1 MEVYDLFKVSSKAW
15 QMAVVFLVL
24 AVFTLLT
31 PSKLMAEQAITIH
44 IDGKLVE
51 SDVTPLIVKDRTMV
65 PLRVISEE
73 LGYEV
78 FWQNV
83 ERRVIINTPGVNS
96 ILPRTVNPPI
106 QRGIG
111 IFIDGKEIKIK
122 PEEPLPFI
130 LDGRTMI
137 PLRVIAENLSMV
149 VDWDEKNRRVIIT
162 NPSAIDDPVKDKGA
176 NNGTIPTEDPP
187 AFKDPI
193 IDKEEP
199 LVNNIDYQQTIMGE
213 AQLGREQLLEI
224 MRRNNSSAPQ
234 ELVDLYLEIGRQYG
248 IKGDIAFCQAAKETG
263 WWKFGGLVKP
273 YQNNYCGLGATGAA
287 ATGEEDLLGADPT
300 KVCYKAGVHGA
311 IFTSPAIGV
320 EAHIQHLYAYAC
332 KNPLPPGKVLVDPRF
347 VKPTR
352 GIAPLWI
359 ELGGRWAF
367 PGYDRNKYDNFE
379 EAFADCDTYGHSI
392 LRDYYQKA
400 WN

>member
-1 MEVYDLFKVSSKAW
+1 MFKVSSKAW

>member
-122 PEEPLPFI
+122 PEEPVPFI

>member
-1 MEVYDLFKVSSKAW
+1 MFKVSSKAW

-122 PEEPLPFI
+122 PEEPVPFI